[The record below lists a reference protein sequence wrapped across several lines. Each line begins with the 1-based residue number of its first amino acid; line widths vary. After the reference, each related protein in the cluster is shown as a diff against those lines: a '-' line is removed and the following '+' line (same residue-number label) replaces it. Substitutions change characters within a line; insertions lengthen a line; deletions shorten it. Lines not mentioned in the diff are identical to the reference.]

1 MANEIVPGNQVTIT
15 TRIRNNDKTPTNLAG
30 STLHAYVYDAV
41 QTLVLDHELA
51 IDAGGLVTFS
61 DGLSLVGTAAEGI
74 VLHTITPAES
84 TALLEG
90 WYTWLLTMTDASG
103 KTSKVDRGEF
113 QVQPLGPGTVGQ
125 GVTLRQL
132 IQDVASVGRDYMA
145 GEVTTASGTLNTVID
160 SMRLI
165 YDSEYFRGTE
175 LTFTSGKN
183 EGVTRRVT
191 GSDMMSGTLQITP
204 NLPYQAEVGDTF
216 DLVNFRGIG
225 HTRNEYINAINSLIR
240 RLGDNALEPVN
251 LFLRSTIS
259 YDSPRQRVPEALTMV
274 CAVEFLDYDGQWN
287 RVKKAV
293 RPDSA
298 GWWIDLGSLEI
309 SFSPAWADL
318 LVGKTVRI
326 TGMQEPKTMT
336 SESDRTSVDAE
347 WLIES
352 AAGILQTGNPAN
364 AGNLAPGQWMAN
376 RADAVRV
383 KAITIPGPNCVR
395 IRS

>member
-15 TRIRNNDKTPTNLAG
+15 TRIRNTDKTPTNLTG
-30 STLHAYVYDAV
+30 TILHAYVYDAV
-41 QTLVLDHELA
+41 QTLVLDHELS
-51 IDAGGLVTFS
+51 IDVGGNVILS
-61 DGLSLVGTAAEGI
+61 NGLSLGGAVTDGI
-74 VLHTITPAES
+74 VLHTISSAETS
-84 TALLEG
+84 AMLEG
-90 WYTWLLTMTDASG
+90 WYTWLLTITDVTG
-103 KTSKVDRGEF
+103 KTDPVDRGEF
-113 QVQPLGPGTVGQ
+113 RLAALGPAPVGQ

-132 IQDVASVGRDYMA
+132 IQDVATVGRDYIA
-145 GEVTTASGTLNTVID
+145 GEVTAATGNLNTVVD

-165 YDSEYFRGTE
+165 YDSEYFRGCE
-175 LTFTSGKN
+175 LTFTSGRN
-183 EGVTRRVT
+183 EGVSRRVT

-204 NLPYQAEVGDTF
+204 NLPYEAEVGDTF

-225 HTRNEYINAINSLIR
+225 HTRQEYINTINSLIR

-287 RVKKAV
+287 RVRKAT
-293 RPDSA
+293 RPDQA

-309 SFSPAWADL
+309 SFSPAWADV

-326 TGMQEPKTMT
+326 TGMQEPPTLKH
-336 SESDRTSVDAE
+336 EDDRTNIDAE

-395 IRS
+395 IR